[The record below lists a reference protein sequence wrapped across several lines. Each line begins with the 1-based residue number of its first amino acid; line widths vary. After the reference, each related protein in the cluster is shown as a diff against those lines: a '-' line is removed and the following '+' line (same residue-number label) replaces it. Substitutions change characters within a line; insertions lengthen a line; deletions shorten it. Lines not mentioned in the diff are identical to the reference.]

1 MSRIGRLPVQVPAGV
16 DAHVDAQGIRVKGP
30 KGTLEMPLPL
40 HVSATKD
47 GGAIVLVRDAEH
59 GVARG
64 NHGLARANL
73 QNMVTGVT
81 KGFEKKLSI
90 IGVGFRAEVKGGKLV
105 MQLGY
110 SHPVEYPVPKGMG
123 IEVDKA
129 GTVIITGADRQ
140 QVGQVA
146 AEIRA
151 FRKPDSYK
159 GKGVRYI
166 DERPRIKAGKQA

>member
-1 MSRIGRLPVQVPAGV
+1 MSRIGRLPVKIPAGV
-16 DAHVDAQGIRVKGP
+16 DAQIDADGIRIKGP
-30 KGTLEMPLPL
+30 RGSLAMSLPT
-40 HVSATKD
+40 HVSAAREGD
-47 GGAIVLVRDAEH
+47 AIVLRRDAEH

-64 NHGLARANL
+64 NHGLSRANL
-73 QNMVTGVT
+73 QNLVTGVT

-90 IGVGFRAEVKGGKLV
+90 IGVGFRAEVKAGKLV

-110 SHPVEYPVPKGMG
+110 SHPIEYPVPKGMA
-123 IEVDKA
+123 IDVDKA
-129 GTVIITGADRQ
+129 GTIVITGADRQ

-146 AEIRA
+146 AEIRS